1 MRGHHTLTLYF
12 AIRHT
17 YLGKVSFSVNNL
29 PLDLVHAESVPFKES
44 FVLFGGLFYEDL
56 QPLDTILHYIPSND
70 TWVEMN
76 VRLRTP
82 RGYTTVIPVKR
93 SIFPPC

>member
-1 MRGHHTLTLYF
+1 M
-12 AIRHT
+12 
-17 YLGKVSFSVNNL
+17 NNL